1 VTGSTTYTIGDETF
15 IVFTT
20 SGADAGPGEITGGLG
35 LVKTHPNAI
44 ISSTTNWR
52 QE

>member
-1 VTGSTTYTIGDETF
+1 MTGIVVTTIGEETT
-15 IVFTT
+15 ITFTT
-20 SGADAGPGEITGGLG
+20 SGADAGLDEITGGLG
-35 LVKTHPNAI
+35 LTKKHPNAI